1 VLIIGLALTLDHY
14 TVRDKDREG
23 TMKKPLKMLAF
34 DFGASSGRAIL
45 GTFDGEKLTTE
56 EMHRFS
62 NDPVNIRGSL
72 YWDTLRLFY
81 EIKQGILKCV
91 NSGHKDIASM
101 AVDTWGV
108 DFGLLD
114 EKGNLLGNPYHY
126 RDTRTDGMMEE
137 VFKIIPRDELY
148 SKTGIQ
154 FMKLNTIFQLF
165 SMKYYNS
172 PLLREAKTLLLTPD
186 LFNYFLTGVKSTEYS
201 IASTTQLLDP
211 EKREWSAE
219 ILERLGLPKH
229 LFTSIV
235 PSGTVI
241 SSLSKDIVHE
251 LGTGEISVIATAS
264 HDTASAVASVPA
276 IDEDYVYISC
286 GTWSLMGVEI
296 DQPVINNKSSL
307 LSFTNEGGVNNKI
320 RFLKNIMGL
329 WLVQECKRQW
339 DREGDKTSFAELEA
353 MAREAKPFVSFV
365 DPDHESFI
373 SPGDMPNKIREF
385 CKNTNQPV
393 PESKG
398 EVVRCIAQS
407 LALKYRKTVESL
419 QDILG
424 KELPVIH
431 MVGGGIKDTML
442 CQFTAN
448 ATGKEVMAGPVE
460 ATSIGNLMVQ
470 AMALGEVKTLREV
483 RQIVKKSFPT
493 TIYEPQDVN
502 AWNEAYEKFK
512 KIVG

>member
-1 VLIIGLALTLDHY
+1 
-14 TVRDKDREG
+14 
-23 TMKKPLKMLAF
+23 
-34 DFGASSGRAIL
+34 
-45 GTFDGEKLTTE
+45 
-56 EMHRFS
+56 
-62 NDPVNIRGSL
+62 
-72 YWDTLRLFY
+72 
-81 EIKQGILKCV
+81 
-91 NSGHKDIASM
+91 
-101 AVDTWGV
+101 
-108 DFGLLD
+108 
-114 EKGNLLGNPYHY
+114 
-126 RDTRTDGMMEE
+126 
-137 VFKIIPRDELY
+137 
-148 SKTGIQ
+148 
-154 FMKLNTIFQLF
+154 
-165 SMKYYNS
+165 
-172 PLLREAKTLLLTPD
+172 
-186 LFNYFLTGVKSTEYS
+186 
-201 IASTTQLLDP
+201 
-211 EKREWSAE
+211 
-219 ILERLGLPKH
+219 
-229 LFTSIV
+229 
-235 PSGTVI
+235 
-241 SSLSKDIVHE
+241 
-251 LGTGEISVIATAS
+251 
-264 HDTASAVASVPA
+264 
-276 IDEDYVYISC
+276 
-286 GTWSLMGVEI
+286 MGVEI